1 VYCNYKDE
9 FRQTTVNLLAGIW
22 RQLVQSGGAPSSDIS
37 LIYKTHQ
44 ERGTALT
51 LWEISEELRSEIMRF
66 RRCFILV
73 DALDECSESKNTRSS
88 LIRVL
93 LSSLPKVNLMFTSR
107 PYDSIKAEFRTSLN
121 LEIQASTGDVAKY
134 VRGRIAAENRLRRH
148 VQKDPS
154 LGEEIVRKVSTNAQK
169 M

>member
-1 VYCNYKDE
+1 
-9 FRQTTVNLLAGIW
+9 
-22 RQLVQSGGAPSSDIS
+22 
-37 LIYKTHQ
+37 
-44 ERGTALT
+44 
-51 LWEISEELRSEIMRF
+51 
-66 RRCFILV
+66 
-73 DALDECSESKNTRSS
+73 
-88 LIRVL
+88 
-93 LSSLPKVNLMFTSR
+93 MFTSR